1 MSENKNFLP
10 ALVNKIKY
18 TKKVRIADIKK
29 YLVDEFNLT
38 KTLDK
43 ENRQLRK
50 ELQKA
55 EVTSQKYD
63 LTLVTLSEYKERL
76 KRKDTEIKELEEKI
90 NKSNNEI
97 RKLKDEKTDL
107 SFKVKQMNI
116 DFDKIKKDGQKELR
130 TKLKREI
137 KDLKGHISKD
147 KILEIINK

>member
-1 MSENKNFLP
+1 MP

-18 TKKVRIADIKK
+18 TKQVRIADIKK

-43 ENRQLRK
+43 ENKKLRK

-76 KRKDTEIKELEEKI
+76 KRKDTEIKELEATI
-90 NKSNNEI
+90 NKYKNEI
-97 RKLKDEKTDL
+97 RTLKDEKTEL
-107 SFKVKQMNI
+107 SLKVKQMNI
-116 DFDKIKKDGQKELR
+116 DFDKIKKDGQKELKN
-130 TKLKREI
+130 KLKKEI
-137 KDLKGHISKD
+137 KELKGHISKD